1 MLVIFEP
8 HATTVDNENQVA
20 SGWNDVALSKKGEQ
34 QAKELG
40 QRYNL
45 SQLDAV
51 FCADLQRS
59 YRTAQLAF
67 PAINTKQLFIDWR
80 LRECDYG
87 DMTLSTREVLDT
99 DKIKRIT
106 ERFPNGE
113 SYDQAMERM
122 KSFID
127 DLQAKP
133 LRKVLVIG
141 SRATHYGFDHWLENK
156 SLEELLNTKFAWQP
170 GWKYKLTK

>member
-45 SQLDAV
+45 AELDAV

-59 YRTAQLAF
+59 YRTAQIAF
-67 PAINTKQLFIDWR
+67 PELDPKKLFIDWR

-87 DMTLSTREVLDT
+87 DLTLAKRGVLDK
-99 DKIKRIT
+99 DKVKRIT
-106 ERFPNGE
+106 EPFPNGE
-113 SYDQAMERM
+113 SYEHAMERM

-127 DLQAKP
+127 ALRAKP
-133 LRKVLVIG
+133 FKKVLIIG
-141 SRATHYGFDHWLENK
+141 SRVTHYGFDYWLE
-156 SLEELLNTKFAWQP
+156 STPLEELLKTKFAWQP
-170 GWKYKLTK
+170 GWKYELN